1 MIAAALLSLPE
12 KKRKSFTFTF
22 WGIMHSRKSRIYTD
36 NARVWRGIIS
46 TVPYV
51 IGPAVSSLLYFVL
64 SFVVMLRQIRK
75 QNPKIIPSAIENTVN
90 IHVLPI
96 HTVKN
101 HVISTGE
108 K

>member
-22 WGIMHSRKSRIYTD
+22 WGIIHSRKSRIYMD

-51 IGPAVSSLLYFVL
+51 IGAAVLYFI
-64 SFVVMLRQIRK
+64 LRRVEQVGPE
-75 QNPKIIPSAIENTVN
+75 Q
-90 IHVLPI
+90 
-96 HTVKN
+96 
-101 HVISTGE
+101 
-108 K
+108 